1 MSDTKFKVV
10 RGVEERIKDY
20 GYRDGYVYFAVDSG
34 RIYLDANG
42 ENKIPVGGGNG
53 VVIHY
58 GKIPEDLEPESLNTY
73 SVTYPDMFEN
83 KQTTP
88 QIGDLILN
96 EDGRFLRIKDFD
108 GEAYLCVVVSV
119 SGIGGGNGSST
130 NVGQAMSLN
139 PERLT
144 PASTVLNGQ
153 SVPFKISATAP
164 KDTNGEE
171 LDQEVYLSY
180 EIYTSE
186 SGQPGTL
193 YEKGNLPDIQSGS
206 SITYDFGPLLRPSTA
221 SIIIFYGITGSMEK
235 PKSIRRPIT
244 CSELRLEQ
252 AANFSNNNVFFA
264 NEEIILA
271 CNVIGSVDKILDFVY
286 DGEVIHTEY
295 LKPNSTQEQ
304 KYSIKPTAANAKY
317 LEHKAHTVEFQVYQ
331 DIDPN
336 NHKRGN
342 KEDVAP
348 IKVEIAV
355 VDRNNPKP
363 VIWLGEFKS
372 EYKTYDDIQ
381 IPYKIYNNGA
391 TEAKVHFYKNNQEIE
406 GSPYDIK
413 ITNQFEI
420 FEISD
425 AQEEATNYYS
435 ISCGEQEMETRRDFD
450 FVVVKDTEHDMTN
463 PQVASLKL
471 NFDAKGRSNRESK
484 VKRGKWVDP
493 ASGVGAIFENFNW
506 NNNGWIMDKGQ
517 TCLRISNGAKFR
529 IPFGPMTFSGG
540 GNSNTSNSFDI
551 QFKIRNIQN
560 YSNLI
565 KTVTRYKNDDDWYTA
580 YVAEGQKQYA
590 SYDSYL
596 GAILPA
602 PNKEGEMTSY
612 DDLEFVGTEK
622 FISLEN
628 LVCGY
633 YDGDASGVKGFCV
646 GPQDAFFSNG
656 ANTVSA
662 DFVEDQMVYMSF
674 VYDGT
679 KKNAEGKIMPM
690 IYIYLNGVL
699 TGVVRTDLCEPFT
712 IGGEGKEIV
721 FNSDVCDIDLYKL
734 RFYNTALSV
743 NDVVMNYAIDTK
755 DITTYDQNGLAEYI
769 SSIQEYRLNYDK
781 VLKYNTD
788 HPRAP
793 LMPYVIF
800 DTSKSNNNDRLSF
813 SKAYKVKIDMEF
825 HNVPLEQA
833 FKNGELE
840 DLAIED
846 GLLKKGETDAEK
858 KAAAVRLYYKH
869 HCPSFRAEASQ
880 LEVQGT
886 SSQFYPRRNYKVKM
900 KTELDDDKVERT
912 HFWLMGGPYSTLY
925 EEHGTKRN
933 IPDVIDK
940 ETEAVITPGYTNPCH
955 TDWFYMDNYTNG
967 TNRFTMKV
975 DYMESSGTYNM
986 GLANLVYNAYS
997 KHPLEDYLKNNA
1009 FIMKDTK
1016 KTEDK
1021 DITDEVKAK
1030 LGSSVKDAD
1039 GNKLG
1044 LKWSDYRTSVKG
1056 YPVMAFHRKSDGSV
1070 QFIGLYRMLLD
1081 KGSDECYGMKPHKEI
1096 LHRFLGKKKTK
1107 VDETTG
1113 ETIEYMSYPKLRDVC
1128 ECWEFSDNNRGFCS
1142 FRDPWNREEFS
1153 FKAPTVEEN
1162 PDATRYTGAL
1172 APIVA
1177 DSFEYRYSQYEDA
1190 LDVIYEIGGETGE
1203 FSPLPLTKDDEGKY
1217 TDERTAALK
1226 DAFGD
1231 DFDVTDLEAIHEG
1244 LFKAMRNYEKVCAW
1258 VWATNMDNVM
1268 SGGTYSEIKLG
1279 NTIYEKEKY
1288 YVLEGEDYVID
1299 PGTEL
1304 DPEKE
1309 YFKKI
1314 TTATGDDF
1322 EPIILVDDAHLYKK
1336 KMFYI
1341 ESTLEENEYVLAEGD
1356 FDSAITYYTFSTYTN
1371 EEIENIIVTQP
1382 EKALHTKK
1390 LTNRYT
1396 EDKYPGYLTE
1406 DGYAT
1411 WDINKKYAY
1420 DTKEFRNE
1428 KFTNELAH
1436 HFDVEY
1442 LAAYFIITEVLELYD
1457 SRGKNCMMVSWG
1469 PKSANGEYIWYPI
1482 FYDMDTQLGI
1492 NNTGIPSFSYNVDA
1506 TEEGNFSTSDSILWN
1521 NFYKA
1526 YKSSYILD
1534 KYKHLKGQEIKS
1546 WGGTLTN
1553 PVFSEVAKVEAWY
1566 NADPTECGSIAMRGE
1581 RPLVVKNLDE
1591 YYKYI
1596 TITNNLG
1603 LHETDKTSG
1612 ILNST
1617 GYQFG
1622 EQGLYDFDDAG
1633 TYFYALQGDRSLS
1646 RQQFLTNRFEY
1657 IDSWLNQGNYQ
1668 RGGANRI
1675 RGRVSANYQNK
1686 DDGTWYTSDHW
1697 VADRNDPNSY
1707 WKDGREFG
1715 TKVNDF
1721 DSQYWLTLQPVRNTY
1736 VTLGGDANT
1745 TYPSQKYSG
1754 VPINYKV
1761 NEMEDAAKYSNLAE
1775 KLLYVYG
1782 MNQMASAGDLYKN
1795 YWTEFYLEGQLDKL
1809 SSLLLGCD
1817 GLMYNS
1823 DGTLRLDSNGE
1834 ISVDIDE
1841 ETGRITKSA
1850 GTNADKAYRWYNEK
1864 INLPTM
1870 PSGGLPLLEEAN
1882 FSNLIINVTDPTLS
1896 LVKSEKLRDFRATG
1910 SNYSKIDFAP
1920 GAALHTLYLPK
1931 SVTRIDLQQTKM
1943 LTKIIEDYA
1952 YPKKINGKYV
1962 AEPGLYVENLTDY
1975 TPSIVNGSA
1984 VYYLRIDDDAFG
1996 FDSYKLLEK
2005 YYAAR
2010 QSKTSSQI
2018 QITGVQWTPYTRLVD
2033 GDEYDENIFK
2043 AGRYYLDDGHYSYIQ
2058 LTAENYSISA
2068 NFAKDLANGLL
2079 YVLDEDFD
2087 EEAYLIK
2094 SKDLLEALR
2103 TESGFTNLDGTKA
2116 PNITGDVYIC
2126 NSADDPMDEIDIRTK
2141 FNVDYPELNIT
2152 FKHVDKSYSMKFVI
2166 PDFNEDTMEY
2176 LGTYQYAPL
2185 RNGSLEKSIQ
2195 KNDEIDFG
2203 NPYEL
2208 YNPEAS
2214 KDNYDFIAWSYDSD
2228 PKKTECYIGSA
2239 ENIKT
2244 NPDANKEAWKAY
2256 IDSIQPVE
2264 GQETPLDYTI
2274 YALFKKHQYKV
2285 EFFKPGESE
2294 PFQTEYVTYGECLAD
2309 HLPNLMPIHPQEN
2322 QLDAEEAYR
2331 FLGFSRNDRIS
2342 VVEKETDVQL
2352 ADYSKLFSVTDYKFY
2367 AIYKKVDVHETATDL
2382 KYFTWDKYEWIDPVD
2397 SRYNISSSEGIVLSP
2412 KTTDDSGAPIVLSGK
2427 VTLPTMIDGKK
2438 VVAINGFNKHNV
2450 THLFWR
2456 DDNGDNP
2463 YLRTI
2468 RANCFQ
2474 SKGIQYFEFTSGLR
2488 RIETAAFQG
2497 GPSSYKISDPR
2508 VFELLGESPLIELE
2522 GNAMSNAAN
2531 FEYLPVLKLRGTVRN
2546 IGRFALMFSIYK
2558 DNAIGLLQIGS
2569 PEEPSELQVCG
2580 EPSREGILCSDDSY
2594 KKFFSKAVIYK
2605 KTGVFVDSVIDGI
2618 LLLETVPEIV
2628 NC

>member
-1 MSDTKFKVV
+1 MSTKFKVI
-10 RGVEERIKDY
+10 RGTEERIKEY
-20 GYRDGYVYFAVDSG
+20 PYVDGYVYFAVDSG
-34 RIYLDANG
+34 RIYMDANG
-42 ENKIPVGGGNG
+42 EEKIPVGGGNG

-58 GKIPEDLEPESLNTY
+58 GLIPADLEPESLNTY

-88 QIGDLILN
+88 QKGDLILN
-96 EDGRFLRIKDFD
+96 SDGRFLRINDVD
-108 GEAYLCVVVSV
+108 GNEYKCVVVSV
-119 SGIGGGNGSST
+119 SGSGGGNGSNT
-130 NVGQAMSLN
+130 NVGQAMTLN

-144 PASTVLNGQ
+144 PSSTILNGQ
-153 SVPFKISATAP
+153 SVKFKITATAP
-164 KDTNGEE
+164 KDTNGED
-171 LDQEVYLSY
+171 LDQEVYLSF

-186 SGQPGTL
+186 NGQPGTM
-193 YEKGNLPDIQSGS
+193 YEKGNLPDIPSGGS
-206 SITYDFGPLLRPSTA
+206 VTYDFGPLLRPNTA
-221 SIIIFYGITGSMEK
+221 SIIIFYGVTGSMDR

-244 CSELRLEQ
+244 SSELRLEQ

-264 NEEIILA
+264 NEEVILA
-271 CNVIGSVDKILDFVY
+271 CNVIGSIDKILDFVY
-286 DGEVIHTEY
+286 DGKVIHTEY
-295 LKPNSTQEQ
+295 LKSNSTQEQ
-304 KYSIKPTAANAKY
+304 KFSIKPTAANADY
-317 LEHKAHTVEFQVYQ
+317 LTHGSHTVEFQVYQ
-331 DIDPN
+331 DIDPI
-336 NHKRGN
+336 NHKRGE
-342 KEDVAP
+342 KDDVAP

-363 VIWLGEFKS
+363 VIWLGEYKS

-381 IPYKIYNNGA
+381 IPYKVYNNGA
-391 TEAKVHFYKNNQEIE
+391 NEAKVHFYKNNQEIE

-425 AQEEATNYYS
+425 AQENATNYYA
-435 ISCGEQEMETRRDFD
+435 ISCGEQELESRRDFD
-450 FVVVKDTEHDMTN
+450 FVVVEDTEHDMTN
-463 PQVASLKL
+463 PQKTFLKL
-471 NFDAKGRSNRESK
+471 DFDAKGRSNRESK
-484 VKRGKWVDP
+484 ARRDKWVDP
-493 ASGVGAIFENFNW
+493 TSGVSATFENFNW

-560 YSNLI
+560 YANLI
-565 KTVTRYKNDDDWYTA
+565 KTVTRYKNDDNWYA
-580 YVAEGQKQYA
+580 DYVANGQKEYA

-596 GAILPA
+596 GAKLPA
-602 PNKEGEMTSY
+602 LNKEGVMTNY

-633 YDGDASGVKGFCV
+633 YDGDSSGVKGFCV

-674 VYDGT
+674 VYDGS
-679 KKNAEGKIMPM
+679 KKNAEGKITPM
-690 IYIYLNGVL
+690 MYIYLNGIL
-699 TGVVRTDLCEPFT
+699 TGVVRTDISESFT

-721 FNSDVCDIDLYKL
+721 FNSDICDIDLYKI

-755 DITTYDQNGLAEYI
+755 DITTYDQNGLAEYV
-769 SSIQEYRLNYDK
+769 SAIQEYRLNFEK
-781 VLKYNTD
+781 VEKYNTE

-846 GLLKKGETDAEK
+846 GLLAKGETDAEK
-858 KAAAVRLYYKH
+858 KAEAVRLYYKH

-880 LEVQGT
+880 MEVQGT
-886 SSQFYPRRNYKVKM
+886 SSQFYPRRNYKIKM

-912 HFWLMGGPYSTLY
+912 HFWLMGGPYAALF
-925 EEHGTKRN
+925 EEHDTKRD
-933 IPDVIDK
+933 IEEVKDK
-940 ETEAVITPGYTNPCH
+940 ETGEIITQGYTNPCH

-997 KHPLEDYLKNNA
+997 KHPLEDYIKNNA
-1009 FIMKDTK
+1009 FIMKDTN
-1016 KTEDK
+1016 KTDDK
-1021 DITDEVKAK
+1021 DITDEVKSK
-1030 LGSSVKDAD
+1030 LGSSVLDSN

-1044 LKWSDYRTSVKG
+1044 LKWADYRTSVKG
-1056 YPVMAFHRKSDGSV
+1056 YPVMAFHRKSDKSV

-1081 KGSDECYGMKPHKEI
+1081 KGSDECYGMKPHKDI
-1096 LHRFLGKKKTK
+1096 LHRFLPEVKIKDGVEK
-1107 VDETTG
+1107 
-1113 ETIEYMSYPKLRDVC
+1113 ISYPKLRDVV

-1153 FKAPTVEEN
+1153 FKAPTPEEN
-1162 PDATRYTGAL
+1162 PDAIRYTGTL

-1190 LDVIYEIGGETGE
+1190 LDVIYNIGGDSGE
-1203 FSPLPLTKDDEGKY
+1203 FSPLPLTKNDEGKY
-1217 TDERTAALK
+1217 EDERTAALK
-1226 DAFGD
+1226 DAFGEE
-1231 DFDVTDLEAIHEG
+1231 FDVTDLDAIHEG

-1258 VWATNMDNVM
+1258 IWATNMENVM
-1268 SGGTYSEIKLG
+1268 SGGTYSPIELG
-1279 NTIYEKEKY
+1279 DTPYKPATY
-1288 YVLEGEDYVID
+1288 YVEIAENEYELDK
-1299 PGTEL
+1299 GTSY
-1304 DPEKE
+1304 DPEKT
-1309 YFKKI
+1309 YFRKV
-1314 TTATGDDF
+1314 TTTSGDSY
-1322 EPIILVDDAHLYKK
+1322 EEVTIVDDAHTYKK
-1336 KMFYI
+1336 KVFYI
-1341 ESTLEENEYVLAEGD
+1341 KSTLEDNAYVLSEGE
-1356 FDSAITYYTFSTYTN
+1356 FDSAMTYYVFTTYSN
-1371 EEIENIIVTQP
+1371 EEIENIINTQP
-1382 EKALHTKK
+1382 EVAKHTKK
-1390 LTNRYT
+1390 LTERYT
-1396 EDKYPGYLTE
+1396 AEKYPGYLTE

-1411 WDINKKYAY
+1411 WDLTKKYAY
-1420 DTKEFRNE
+1420 DTQEFRNE

-1436 HFDVEY
+1436 HFDIEY
-1442 LAAYFIITEVLELYD
+1442 LATYFIVTEVLEMYD
-1457 SRGKNCMMVSWG
+1457 SRGKNCMMASWG
-1469 PKSANGEYIWYPI
+1469 PKVLGGEYIWYPI
-1482 FYDMDTQLGI
+1482 FYDADTQLGI

-1506 TEEGNFSTSDSILWN
+1506 TEEGNYSTSDSILWN

-1534 KYKHLKGQEIKS
+1534 KYKHLKGQEVS
-1546 WGGTLTN
+1546 AWGGTLN
-1553 PVFSEVAKVEAWY
+1553 NAIFSEVAKVEAWY
-1566 NADPTECGSIAMRGE
+1566 NADPNECKSIAMRGE

-1675 RGRVSANYQNK
+1675 RGRVSANYRNNDAPEGQ
-1686 DDGTWYTSDHW
+1686 GYYTSDRW
-1697 VADRNDPNSY
+1697 TEN
-1707 WKDGREFG
+1707 KDGYWVENKEFG

-1745 TYPSQKYSG
+1745 TYPSQKYNG

-1761 NEMEDAAKYSNLAE
+1761 NEMEAAARNSNLAE

-1817 GLMYNS
+1817 GLMYDA
-1823 DGTLRLDSNGE
+1823 DGTIRQDANGDTS
-1834 ISVDIDE
+1834 IDIDP
-1841 ETGRITKSA
+1841 ETGRITRSS
-1850 GTNADKAYRWYNEK
+1850 GTNSAKAYRWFNDK

-1882 FSNLIINVTDPTLS
+1882 FSNLQIQVTDPTLS
-1896 LVKSEKLRDFRATG
+1896 LVKSEKLQDFRATG
-1910 SNYSKIDFAP
+1910 SNYTKIDFAP

-1931 SVTRIDLQQTKM
+1931 SVTRVDLQQTKM
-1943 LTKIIEDYA
+1943 LTKIIEEYEF
-1952 YPKKINGKYV
+1952 PRKINGKYV
-1962 AEPGLYVENLTDY
+1962 AEPGLYIEQLTDLKE
-1975 TPSIVNGSA
+1975 GQDSA
-1984 VYYLRIDDDAFG
+1984 VYYLRIDDDALG

-2005 YYAAR
+2005 YYRAR
-2010 QSKTSSQI
+2010 QNKTSSQI
-2018 QITGVQWTPYTRLVD
+2018 QLTNVQWTPFTRLVE
-2033 GDEYDENIFK
+2033 GDEYNEAFLD
-2043 AGRYYLDDGHYSYIQ
+2043 AGRYYLDDGHYGYTKLIKG
-2058 LTAENYSISA
+2058 EYSVSK
-2068 NFAKDLANGLL
+2068 NFNIDLANGLL
-2079 YVLDEDFD
+2079 YLLDEDYNED
-2087 EEAYLIK
+2087 DYLIK
-2094 SKDLLEALR
+2094 SYTLLEDLM
-2103 TESGFTNLDGTKA
+2103 TNPGFSNLDGTKA

-2126 NSADDPMDEIDIRTK
+2126 NAADDAIDEDYIRSEFNTK
-2141 FNVDYPELNIT
+2141 YPGLNIT
-2152 FKHVDKSYSMKFVI
+2152 FKHVNKCYSMKFII
-2166 PDFNEDTMEY
+2166 PDFTEDDKMEY

-2185 RNGSLEKSIQ
+2185 RLDGTGMEKSIQ
-2195 KNDEIDFG
+2195 KSTDIADFK
-2203 NPYEL
+2203 NPYML

-2214 KDNYDFIAWSYDSD
+2214 KANYDFIAWSTSSD
-2228 PKKTECYIGSA
+2228 VNKEECYIGSA
-2239 ENIKT
+2239 ENVKT
-2244 NPDANKEAWKAY
+2244 NPQANQDAWDAY
-2256 IDSIQPVE
+2256 INAIKEPKE
-2264 GQETPLDYTI
+2264 GEETPLDFTI
-2274 YALFKKHQYKV
+2274 YALFKKHKYKV
-2285 EFFKPGESE
+2285 DFYNGPNNLVETVE
-2294 PFQTEYVTYGECLAD
+2294 VTFGECLAD
-2309 HLPNLMPIHPQEN
+2309 HLPNLMYVHPNEDD
-2322 QLDAEEAYR
+2322 LDVYKAYR
-2331 FLGFSRNDRIS
+2331 FLGFSRNDQIM
-2342 VVEKETDVQL
+2342 VVSKASDAQL
-2352 ADYSKLFSVTDYKFY
+2352 VDYNKLFSVTDYRFY
-2367 AIYKKVDVHETATDL
+2367 AVYMEVNVHETATEL
-2382 KYFTWDKYEWIDPVD
+2382 SKFTWEPYSYVDPVD
-2397 SRYNISSSEGIVLSP
+2397 ASYNISGVIVSP
-2412 KTTDDSGAPIVLSGK
+2412 KNADESGAALTLSGK
-2427 VTLPTMIDGKK
+2427 ITLPLEIEGQP
-2438 VVAINGFNKHNV
+2438 VIGLSGFQKHNV
-2450 THLFWR
+2450 THVFWH
-2456 DDNGDNP
+2456 DKDGDNP
-2463 YLRTI
+2463 KFRI
-2468 RANCFQ
+2468 VRSGAFQ
-2474 SKGIQYFEFTSGLR
+2474 GKGLKFFEFTSKM
-2488 RIETAAFQG
+2488 RIVESNAFQG
-2497 GPSSYKISDPR
+2497 GPATYKMGDVR
-2508 VFELLGESPLIELE
+2508 AFELLGEAPLVQI
-2522 GNAMSNAAN
+2522 GAGAFNQG
-2531 FEYLPVLKLRGTVRN
+2531 FGFDGTIPVFKLRGTVRE
-2546 IGRFALMFSIYK
+2546 IGRYAFMFSIYR

-2569 PEEPSELQVCG
+2569 EDEPSELQVCG
-2580 EPSREGILCSDDSY
+2580 TPGYEGILCSDDTYKSFFTRGEVY
-2594 KKFFSKAVIYK
+2594 KKA
-2605 KTGVFVDSVIDGI
+2605 GVFQDSVMDNIICVGSWSERTI
-2618 LLLETVPEIV
+2618 
-2628 NC
+2628 

>member
-1 MSDTKFKVV
+1 MSTKFKVI
-10 RGVEERIKDY
+10 RGTEERIKDHRY
-20 GYRDGYVYFAVDSG
+20 VDGYVYFAVDSG
-34 RIYLDANG
+34 RIYMDANG
-42 ENKIPVGGGNG
+42 EEKIPVGGGNG

-58 GKIPEDLEPESLNTY
+58 GTIPADLEPESLNTY

-96 EDGRFLRIKDFD
+96 SDGRFLRITAAGSDNEYK
-108 GEAYLCVVVSV
+108 CVVVSV

-144 PASTVLNGQ
+144 PSSTILNGQ

-164 KDTNGEE
+164 KDTNGED

-186 SGQPGTL
+186 NGQPGTL
-193 YEKGNLPDIQSGS
+193 YEKGNLPDIPSGGS
-206 SITYDFGPLLRPSTA
+206 VTYDFGPLLRPSTA

-244 CSELRLEQ
+244 SSELRLEQ
-252 AANFSNNNVFFA
+252 AANFSNNNVFFS
-264 NEEIILA
+264 NEEIVLA
-271 CNVIGSVDKILDFVY
+271 CNVIGTVDKILDFIY
-286 DGEVIHTEY
+286 DGKVIHTEY
-295 LKPNSTQEQ
+295 LKPNAPQEQ
-304 KYSIKPTAANAKY
+304 KFSIKSTAANADY
-317 LEHKAHTVEFQVYQ
+317 LTHGAHTVEFQVYQ
-331 DIDPN
+331 DIDPIS
-336 NHKRGN
+336 HKRGE
-342 KEDVAP
+342 KDDVP
-348 IKVEIAV
+348 SIKVEIAV

-363 VIWLGEFKS
+363 VIWLGEYKS

-391 TEAKVHFYKNNQEIE
+391 SEAKVSFYKNNQKME

-425 AQEEATNYYS
+425 AQENATNYYS
-435 ISCGEQEMETRRDFD
+435 IGCGEQELEVRRDFD
-450 FVVVKDTEHDMTN
+450 FVVVEDTEHDMTN
-463 PQVASLKL
+463 PQKDSLTL
-471 NFDAKGRSNRESK
+471 NFDAKGRSSRESS
-484 VKRGKWVDP
+484 VKRSRWVDP
-493 ASGVGAIFENFNW
+493 VSGVKGTFENFNW
-506 NNNGWIMDKGQ
+506 NNNGWAMENGQ
-517 TCLRISNGAKFR
+517 TCLRISNGAKFK

-540 GNSNTSNSFDI
+540 GNSNTSNSIDI
-551 QFKIRNIQN
+551 QFKIKKIQN
-560 YSNLI
+560 YANLI
-565 KTVTRYKNDDDWYTA
+565 KTVTRYKLDDNWYA
-580 YVAEGQKQYA
+580 DYVAEGQKEYA

-612 DDLEFVGTEK
+612 DDLEFNGTEK

-633 YDGDASGVKGFCV
+633 YDGDASGVKGFCI

-690 IYIYLNGVL
+690 MYIYLNGVL
-699 TGVVRTDLCEPFT
+699 TGVIRTDIAESFT

-721 FNSDVCDIDLYKL
+721 FNSDICDIDLYKL
-734 RFYNTALSV
+734 RFYKTALSV

-755 DITTYDQNGLAEYI
+755 DITTYDQNGLAEYV
-769 SSIQEYRLNYDK
+769 STIQEYRLNFKK
-781 VLKYNTD
+781 VEDYNAA

-840 DLAIED
+840 DRAIED
-846 GLLKKGETDAEK
+846 GLLAKGETDADK
-858 KAAAVRLYYKH
+858 KAEAVRLYYKH

-880 LEVQGT
+880 MEVQGT

-900 KTELDDDKVERT
+900 KTDLDTDKVERT
-912 HFWLMGGPYSTLY
+912 HFWLMGGPYETLF
-925 EEHGTKRN
+925 EEHGTARN
-933 IPDVIDK
+933 IPDVVDK
-940 ETEAVITPGYTNPCH
+940 ETEEVITPGYTNPCH
-955 TDWFYMDNYTNG
+955 TDWFYMDNYTVG

-986 GLANLVYNAYS
+986 GLANLAYNAYS
-997 KHPLEDYLKNNA
+997 KHPLEDYIKANA
-1009 FIMKDTK
+1009 FMMDGTK
-1016 KTEDK
+1016 ETD
-1021 DITDEVKAK
+1021 DGAITDEVKVA
-1030 LGSSVKDAD
+1030 LGSSVKDAK

-1044 LKWSDYRTSVKG
+1044 LNWAEYRTSIKG
-1056 YPVMAFHRKSDGSV
+1056 YPVMAFHKKSDDSV

-1081 KGSDECYGMKPHKEI
+1081 KGSDECFGMKPDKKI
-1096 LHRFLGKKKTK
+1096 LHKFLGKKKTK

-1113 ETIEYMSYPKLRDVC
+1113 ETIEYMSYPKLRDVV

-1153 FKAPTVEEN
+1153 FKAPTVEED

-1177 DSFEYRYSQYEDA
+1177 DSFEYRYSQYEEA

-1203 FSPLPLTKDDEGKY
+1203 FSPLPLTKDDEGNY
-1217 TDERTAALK
+1217 TDERTAVLK

-1258 VWATNMDNVM
+1258 VWATNMENVM
-1268 SGGTYSEIKLG
+1268 SGGTYAAIDLG
-1279 NTIYEKEKY
+1279 DTGYKANTFYIFN
-1288 YVLEGEDYVID
+1288 GEDYVID
-1299 PGTEL
+1299 TSSEF
-1304 DPEKE
+1304 DADKQ
-1309 YFKKI
+1309 YFRKVV
-1314 TTATGDDF
+1314 TASGDDY
-1322 EPIILVDDAHLYKK
+1322 EAITVVDDAHLYKK

-1341 ESTLEENEYVLAEGD
+1341 KSTLEENAYVLAEGE
-1356 FDSAITYYTFSTYTN
+1356 FDSAETYYVFTTYSN
-1371 EEIENIIVTQP
+1371 EEIEDIIANQP
-1382 EKALHTKK
+1382 EVAKHTKK
-1390 LTNRYT
+1390 LTERYT
-1396 EDKYPGYLTE
+1396 AEKHPGYLTE

-1411 WDINKKYAY
+1411 WDLNKKYAY
-1420 DTKEFRNE
+1420 DTQEFRNE

-1442 LAAYFIITEVLELYD
+1442 LAAYFIITEVLEMYD
-1457 SRGKNCMMVSWG
+1457 SRGKNCMMASWG
-1469 PKSANGEYIWYPI
+1469 PKAQGGEYIWYPI
-1482 FYDMDTQLGI
+1482 FYDADTQLGI

-1506 TEEGNFSTSDSILWN
+1506 TEEGNFSTSDSVLWN

-1534 KYKHLKGQEIKS
+1534 KYKHLKGQDIS
-1546 WGGTLTN
+1546 YWGGTLAN
-1553 PVFSEVAKVEAWY
+1553 AIFSEVAKVEAWY
-1566 NADPTECGSIAMRGE
+1566 NADPDECKSIAMRGE

-1603 LHETDKTSG
+1603 LHPTDKTSG
-1612 ILNST
+1612 ILNTT

-1633 TYFYALQGDRSLS
+1633 QYFYALQGDRSLS

-1675 RGRVSANYQNK
+1675 RGRVSANYKNNDTGK
-1686 DDGTWYTSDHW
+1686 YYTSDCW
-1697 VADRNDPNSY
+1697 TEDKDGY
-1707 WKDGREFG
+1707 WKDGREFT

-1761 NEMEDAAKYSNLAE
+1761 NEMEAAARNFNLAE

-1795 YWTEFYLEGQLDKL
+1795 YWTEFYLEGELDKL
-1809 SSLLLGCD
+1809 NSLLLGCD
-1817 GLMYNS
+1817 GLMY
-1823 DGTLRLDSNGE
+1823 DGDVIRQDANGDTS
-1834 ISVDIDE
+1834 IDIDP
-1841 ETGRITKSA
+1841 ETGRITKSNS
-1850 GTNADKAYRWYNEK
+1850 TKELKAYRWFNDK

-1882 FSNLIINVTDPTLS
+1882 FSNLQVQVTDPTLNLS
-1896 LVKSEKLRDFRATG
+1896 KSEKLQNFRATG
-1910 SNYSKIDFAP
+1910 SNYTKIDFAP

-1931 SVTRIDLQQTKM
+1931 SVTRIDLQQAKM
-1943 LTKIIEDYA
+1943 LTKIIEEYEF
-1952 YPKKINGKYV
+1952 PRKINGKYV
-1962 AEPGLYVENLTDY
+1962 AEPGLYVEQLTDLKEGQD
-1975 TPSIVNGSA
+1975 SS

-2005 YYAAR
+2005 YYRAR
-2010 QSKTSSQI
+2010 QNKTSSQI
-2018 QITGVQWTPYTRLVD
+2018 QLTNVKWTPFTRLVE
-2033 GDEYDENIFK
+2033 GDEFDEAIFE
-2043 AGRYYLDDGHYSYIQ
+2043 AGRYYLDNGHYGYTQ
-2058 LTAENYSISA
+2058 LLKGEYSVSQ
-2068 NFAKDLANGLL
+2068 NFNIDLANGLL
-2079 YVLDEDFD
+2079 YVLDKDYNEDD
-2087 EEAYLIK
+2087 YLIK
-2094 SKDLLEALR
+2094 SYKLLEDLMKVN
-2103 TESGFTNLDGTKA
+2103 SGFTNLDGTKT

-2126 NSADDPMDEIDIRTK
+2126 NSADDVIDEAYIRSEFNTK
-2141 FNVDYPELNIT
+2141 YPELNIT
-2152 FKHVDKSYSMKFVI
+2152 FKHVNHCYSMKFII
-2166 PDFNEDTMEY
+2166 PDFTEDDKMEY
-2176 LGTYQYAPL
+2176 LGTYNYAPL
-2185 RNGSLEKSIQ
+2185 RNGSSEKSIQ
-2195 KNDEIDFG
+2195 KSTDISTFT
-2203 NPYEL
+2203 NPYTT

-2214 KDNYDFIAWSYDSD
+2214 KDNYDFIAWSSSPDVS
-2228 PKKTECYIGSA
+2228 KTECYIGSA
-2239 ENIKT
+2239 ENVI
-2244 NPDANKEAWKAY
+2244 NDPQANADAWAEY
-2256 IDSIQPVE
+2256 IASLQPEE
-2264 GQETPLDYTI
+2264 GQEAPLDYTI
-2274 YALFKKHQYKV
+2274 YALFKKHKYQVYFYNGANNLV
-2285 EFFKPGESE
+2285 ETVS
-2294 PFQTEYVTYGECLAD
+2294 VTFGECLAD
-2309 HLPNLMPIHPQEN
+2309 HLPDLMFVHPEEK
-2322 QLDAEEAYR
+2322 QLDVYKAYR
-2331 FLGFSRNDRIS
+2331 FLGFSRNDQNM
-2342 VVEKETDVQL
+2342 VVARPSDAQL
-2352 ADYSKLFSVTDYKFY
+2352 ADYSKLFSVTDYRFY
-2367 AIYKKVDVHETATDL
+2367 AVYTEVDVHDTMTDL
-2382 KYFTWDKYEWIDPVD
+2382 SLFEFEKDTYTDRSD
-2397 SRYNISSSEGIVLSP
+2397 SSYNISGYTIKP
-2412 KTTDDSGAPIVLSGK
+2412 KSNSISGK
-2427 VTLPTMIDGKK
+2427 VTLPIEYQGPNDAAPLPIIG
-2438 VVAINGFNKHNV
+2438 VGGFANSGV
-2450 THLFWR
+2450 THVFWM
-2456 DDNGDNP
+2456 NGDNP
-2463 YLRTI
+2463 NLRII
-2468 RANCFQ
+2468 RSSAFQ
-2474 SKGIQYFEFTSGLR
+2474 STDIAFFEFTSKLR
-2488 RIETAAFQG
+2488 EISLSAFY
-2497 GPSSYKISDPR
+2497 SRSKIVDPR
-2508 VFELLGESPLIELE
+2508 CVELLSAAPLVYIGSEAFNSAFGFKNLDI
-2522 GNAMSNAAN
+2522 
-2531 FEYLPVLKLRGTVRN
+2531 FKLRGTIETIETHAFLFQEGVN
-2546 IGRFALMFSIYK
+2546 NTIGI
-2558 DNAIGLLQIGS
+2558 LQIGS
-2569 PEEPSELQVCG
+2569 PDEPSVLTTCG
-2580 EPSREGILCSDDSY
+2580 NGDFPGIRPSDRAYEKYFTKGVVYGKS
-2594 KKFFSKAVIYK
+2594 
-2605 KTGVFVDSVIDGI
+2605 GVFNTDIITTD
-2618 LLLETVPEIV
+2618 PENNKKPHIICV
-2628 NC
+2628 GSWDLTMI